1 MKGHAMEGQ
10 CAERA
15 HDDGVAMCADEAR
28 CVEASA
34 HRQPAEPVRSLPL
47 ASIGGPMA
55 GRLASRALGCFF
67 TFLIAVW
74 SCLAGPAAAQMPASA
89 EQERI
94 ERIIHDYLLSH
105 PEIVVEALQAAEA
118 KERQKQDEASRA
130 AIAAKR
136 AELLDDPSAPSGGNP
151 KGDVTIVEFFD
162 YRCPYCKQVE
172 PSVEALLKEDPKLRI
187 VYKEFPILGPPSV
200 FAAHVAFAALKQGK
214 YERFHNAMMAARGEV
229 SEDVILKV
237 AVDAGLDIARVKI
250 DMAGPEIDQII
261 KRNYDLADALGIRG
275 TPAFVIGDTL
285 IPGAVDP
292 ETLRQKIA
300 AVRKAR

>member
-1 MKGHAMEGQ
+1 MKGQ
-10 CAERA
+10 RAERA
-15 HDDGVAMCADEAR
+15 HGDGVAMCADEAR
-28 CVEASA
+28 CVEAFLPW
-34 HRQPAEPVRSLPL
+34 QPAEPVRSLPL
-47 ASIGGPMA
+47 ASIGGRMA
-55 GRLASRALGCFF
+55 GWPAARALGCFS

-74 SCLAGPAAAQMPASA
+74 FGLAGPAAAQTPASA
-89 EQERI
+89 EQ

-105 PEIVVEALQAAEA
+105 PEVVVEALQAAEA
-118 KERQKQDEASRA
+118 KERLKQEEASRA
-130 AIAAKR
+130 AIAMKR
-136 AELLDDPSAPSGGNP
+136 SELLDDPSAPTGGNP

-172 PSVEALLKEDPKLRI
+172 SSVEALLKEDPKLRI

-237 AVDAGLDIARVKI
+237 AGDAGLDIARVKI
-250 DMAGPEIDQII
+250 DMAAPEIGQII

-275 TPAFVIGDTL
+275 TPAFVIGDML
-285 IPGAVDP
+285 ILGAVDP
-292 ETLRQKIA
+292 ETFRQKIA
-300 AVRKAR
+300 AARKAR